1 MALVNPIIWGEGSA
15 PVETSTTSGMV
26 FVSIS
31 AINDVKAGGTVE

>member
-1 MALVNPIIWGEGSA
+1 MLENPYIWGQGGA
-15 PVETSTTSGMV
+15 PTETPTTGGMV

>member
-1 MALVNPIIWGEGSA
+1 MALVNPIIWGEGST
-15 PVETSTTSGMV
+15 PVETPTTGGMV